1 MVYAFLDTNMLLHY
15 KVFEGMP
22 WRTIL
27 ADDDY
32 KFIICQK
39 VFDEID
45 KHKDG
50 AKTKLRNRA
59 KSINKYLISYL
70 DGNPAS
76 SLDIDFCS
84 NPSKASTERDDFDS
98 SSSDEYIV
106 FAAHEFNSK
115 GCRKV
120 IVTGDGGMKLRAM
133 KVGLETI
140 LIKNSNYLIA
150 QEPTDEE
157 KKIKQLEK
165 ELARYTNRCS
175 KPLLLFEDAKDSV
188 VLHKCSIPDFSDEL
202 DVLRSELLQKYP
214 HRSPDQLRK
223 GCVINGLT
231 IPDLLHSFSP
241 YTAEDYETYNRKR
254 DDYIEDM
261 VKYQK
266 KKLLYSAID
275 DCIQEV
281 KLFIFNQGTSP
292 TGKMGVKILL
302 PEDLVI
308 LSEDAWVSCDITPPE
323 PPQLLSSLD
332 KSMIERAQLNDLIT
346 ARLAHI
352 PYYNSNHKDRETE
365 MHWMSAP
372 TLPKQ
377 LFVNLPSL
385 NHNMNLELD
394 SSYRLFIPC
403 VKSGEFHIQWTISD
417 ESNIDPQIGTLKI
430 IIE

>member
-50 AKTKLRNRA
+50 AKVKLRNRA

-70 DGNPAS
+70 DGNPIS
-76 SLDIDFCS
+76 SLDIEFCS
-84 NPSKASTERDDFDS
+84 NPSKISTERDDFDS

-106 FAAHEFNSK
+106 FAAHEFDSK

-120 IVTGDGGMKLRAM
+120 IVTADGGMKLRAM
-133 KVGLETI
+133 KVGQETI
-140 LIKNSNYLIA
+140 LIKDSDYLIA
-150 QEPTDEE
+150 QEPTEEE
-157 KKIKQLEK
+157 KRIKQLEK
-165 ELARYTNRCS
+165 EVARYANRCS
-175 KPLLLFEDAKDSV
+175 KPRLFFEDAKDTI
-188 VLHKCSIPDFSDEL
+188 VLHKCDISDFSAEL
-202 DVLRSELLQKYP
+202 EVLRSELSEKYP
-214 HRSPDQLRK
+214 RRFQEQLRK

-231 IPDLLHSFSP
+231 IPDFLSSFSP
-241 YTAEDYETYNRKR
+241 YTAEDYETYNRER
-254 DDYIEDM
+254 DDYIEEM
-261 VKYQK
+261 VKYQRN
-266 KKLLYSAID
+266 KLLYSAID

-292 TGKMGVKILL
+292 TGEMGVKILL

-308 LSEDAWVSCDITPPE
+308 LSEDAWVNCDVTPPQ

-332 KSMIERAQLNDLIT
+332 KSMIERAQLNDMIT

-352 PYYNSNHKDRETE
+352 PYISSNYRDKVTE
-365 MHWMSAP
+365 KHSTADP
-372 TLPKQ
+372 KLPKQ
-377 LFVNLPSL
+377 ISINLPSL

-417 ESNIDPQIGTLKI
+417 ESNIDPQTGSLRI

>member
-22 WRTIL
+22 WRIIL

-32 KFIICQK
+32 KFVICQK

-50 AKTKLRNRA
+50 AKVKLRNRA

-70 DGNPAS
+70 DGNPIS
-76 SLDIDFCS
+76 SLDIEFCS
-84 NPSKASTERDDFDS
+84 NPSKISTERDDFDS

-106 FAAHEFNSK
+106 FAAHEFDSK

-140 LIKNSNYLIA
+140 LIKDSNYLIA

-165 ELARYTNRCS
+165 EIARYTNRCS
-175 KPLLLFEDAKDSV
+175 KPRLFFEDAKDTI
-188 VLHKCSIPDFSDEL
+188 VLHKCNISDFSDEL
-202 DVLRSELLQKYP
+202 EVFRSELLEKYP
-214 HRSPDQLRK
+214 HRYPEQLRK

-231 IPDLLHSFSP
+231 IPDLRSSFSL
-241 YTAEDYETYNRKR
+241 YTTEDYETYNREI
-254 DDYIEDM
+254 DDYIEEM
-261 VKYQK
+261 VKHQK

-275 DCIQEV
+275 DCVQEV

-308 LSEDAWVSCDITPPE
+308 LSEDARVSCDMTTPE

-352 PYYNSNHKDRETE
+352 PYYNSNYRDRETD

-372 TLPKQ
+372 KQPKQ

-394 SSYRLFIPC
+394 SSYGLFIPC

-417 ESNIDPQIGTLKI
+417 ESNIDPQTGTLKI